1 MLFAHNRHVPSD
13 TPPVQMQ
20 TERLSL
26 TLVTLTD
33 VPQLIV
39 LLQDQQLISAS
50 KGCQMPL
57 STNQL
62 IAWLFSQQNA
72 YRKGRGCCY
81 SVRFLQRTDLLGLVM
96 IDATHAD
103 REELSYFLRPD
114 YWRQGIMGEAAA
126 TVLHMWQPYQRHPMI
141 AQCHKENP
149 ASRGLLQH
157 LGLRLI
163 PKTDDGQDPF
173 LEFILPL
180 HSQP

>member
-1 MLFAHNRHVPSD
+1 MLFAHKHTLATD
-13 TPPVQMQ
+13 TPPAHLQ
-20 TERLSL
+20 TERLALSL
-26 TLVTLTD
+26 AALTD
-33 VPQLIV
+33 VPQLVI
-39 LLQDQQLISAS
+39 LLQDEQLISAS

-62 IAWLFSQQNA
+62 IAWLFSQQNV

-81 SVRFLQRTDLLGLVM
+81 SVRFRQQSDLLGMVM
-96 IDATHAD
+96 IDGTQTE

-114 YWRQGIMGEAAA
+114 YWRQGIMGEAAT
-126 TVLHMWQPYQRHPMI
+126 TVLQTWQPYQRHPI
-141 AQCHKENP
+141 VAQCHKENP